1 MGDWQII
8 LTLLVFL
15 TGCHPWSAQQLA
27 PAAPPMA
34 SPYPMTSAP
43 VVVIDQ
49 SGAAAG
55 PMIVPPAPQGTTILP
70 PQSTVVPLPSHT
82 PGSVFGPPAMAPVAP
97 TTGIPEV
104 LPPPPGVV
112 GPIIPGT
119 MPPGVSISPLADVAA
134 GGMVSPQFGLPA
146 GPEIPAGP
154 GNPISVPAVDEEL
167 AWDQITDVVA
177 DYFTISREQ
186 RARRSGDVWTE
197 GRIETAP
204 QDGATWLEPH
214 RGDSVGAFNRW
225 ESTFQTIRR
234 RATIRVIPD
243 ANGYLVEAIVEKELE
258 DLRNPEKATA
268 GAATF
273 RNDNSLPSRRLEE
286 VSRTR
291 LSPRWIPLGRDPALE
306 QRLLAEIHARLT
318 GVTIGQASVFGH

>member
-1 MGDWQII
+1 MSDWQII
-8 LTLLVFL
+8 LTPLVFL
-15 TGCHPWSAQQLA
+15 TGCQPWSAQQLT

-34 SPYPMTSAP
+34 APYPMTAAP

-49 SGAAAG
+49 PVMETG
-55 PMIVPPAPQGTTILP
+55 PVIVEPGPPVLPVLPLP

-82 PGSVFGPPAMAPVAP
+82 PGSIFGPPATPLPVAP
-97 TTGIPEV
+97 PG
-104 LPPPPGVV
+104 PPALAAP
-112 GPIIPGT
+112 
-119 MPPGVSISPLADVAA
+119 MSPLAEVAP
-134 GGMVSPQFGLPA
+134 GGTVSPQFGLPI
-146 GPEIPAGP
+146 GPDIASGPA
-154 GNPISVPAVDEEL
+154 NPIAVPAVPDEL
-167 AWDQITDVVA
+167 AWDQITDVVD

-186 RARRSGDVWTE
+186 QARRSGEVWSE

-204 QDGATWLEPH
+204 LDGATWFEPH
-214 RGDSVGAFNRW
+214 RLDSVGTFNRW

-234 RATIRVIPD
+234 RAVVRVMPD

-258 DLRNPEKATA
+258 DLPKPEKATA

-273 RNDNSLPSRRLEE
+273 RTDGSLPSRRLEE

-291 LSPRWIPLGRDPALE
+291 SSPRWIQLGRDPALE

-318 GVTIGQASVFGH
+318 GVTSGQASVFAQ

>member
-1 MGDWQII
+1 MSDWQII
-8 LTLLVFL
+8 LALLVFL

-34 SPYPMTSAP
+34 GPYPMTTAP

-55 PMIVPPAPQGTTILP
+55 SMIVQPVPQGVPVLP

-82 PGSVFGPPAMAPVAP
+82 PGSIFGPPVMAPGTPVAG
-97 TTGIPEV
+97 TPEV

-112 GPIIPGT
+112 GPTIPGA
-119 MPPGVSISPLADVAA
+119 MPAGEPVSPLADVAP

-146 GPEIPAGP
+146 GQELPVGP

-177 DYFTISREQ
+177 DYFTIAREQ
-186 RARRSGDVWTE
+186 RARRSGEVWTE

-234 RATIRVIPD
+234 RAVIRVIPD

-268 GAATF
+268 GASTF
-273 RNDNSLPSRRLEE
+273 RNDNALPSRRLEE
-286 VSRTR
+286 VSRTQS
-291 LSPRWIPLGRDPALE
+291 SPRWIQLGRDPALE

-318 GVTIGQASVFGH
+318 GITIGQASVFGR